1 MHNAKAGHELH
12 NSNNFEATKSL
23 FNVCVDCEIEKFIFL
38 STVGV
43 YGLFSSTKT
52 INVNSNTAPI
62 SPYGES
68 KLKSEQFL
76 LASDVSTKISIIRL
90 PLVYGKGAPGNFGAL
105 EKIALSKIPLPF
117 LNVNNKRSMVNV
129 YRLAETLVSIVECK
143 DKYLGLQLLCEE
155 KSFSTKDVIIKIRV
169 ENGMT
174 PLLFPF
180 PKKLLKFV
188 LRVLGKDIIYKQL
201 FEDLEFESTIK

>member
-1 MHNAKAGHELH
+1 
-12 NSNNFEATKSL
+12 
-23 FNVCVDCEIEKFIFL
+23 
-38 STVGV
+38 
-43 YGLFSSTKT
+43 
-52 INVNSNTAPI
+52 
-62 SPYGES
+62 
-68 KLKSEQFL
+68 
-76 LASDVSTKISIIRL
+76 
-90 PLVYGKGAPGNFGAL
+90 
-105 EKIALSKIPLPF
+105 
-117 LNVNNKRSMVNV
+117 MVNV

-201 FEDLEFESTIK
+201 FEDLEFESSIK